1 MSYNHISICLP
12 CNIIKPNKKDYEF
25 FNLLGFDFKPQNS
38 NSYLHIQQHIKV
50 VFRFLIECPRPK
62 TYQLL
67 RISSLNDKQR
77 DGNLKVFQSFP
88 TAIFYSK
95 WQADAEILS
104 VLLVAAFHFNY
115 FIPIAIILCS
125 IVVHICS
132 HHAKGQ
138 HT

>member
-1 MSYNHISICLP
+1 MQISYWMS
-12 CNIIKPNKKDYEF
+12 
-25 FNLLGFDFKPQNS
+25 
-38 NSYLHIQQHIKV
+38 
-50 VFRFLIECPRPK
+50 K
-62 TYQLL
+62 TQRYQLH

-77 DGNLKVFQSFP
+77 NGKLKVFQSFAA
-88 TAIFYSK
+88 AIFYSK

-104 VLLVAAFHFNY
+104 VLLAASHFNY